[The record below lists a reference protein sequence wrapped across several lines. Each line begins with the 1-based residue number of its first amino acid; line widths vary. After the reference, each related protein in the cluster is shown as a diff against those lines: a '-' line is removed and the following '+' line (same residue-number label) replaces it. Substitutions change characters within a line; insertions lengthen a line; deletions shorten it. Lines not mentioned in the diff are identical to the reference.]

1 MKTKILLLVV
11 VWVIFLANSVSV
23 NAMSEKYYQQLNS
36 EQKKIY
42 NEMLNHFYG
51 ADQTEFY
58 SDINRTYS
66 GIPMEIAMEPYK
78 KNALIAYSAL
88 LNDCPDFYWITQI
101 SLSFTGGNLMSESE
115 LKSSTIYKVL
125 YYLNVDFTVTKQE
138 LYEKKLLKAIHS
150 INKKIKKKKT
160 DYQRILAIHDYIC
173 KNTKYDMKHVANT
186 AAKYHYLHT
195 AYGVFVKKK
204 AVCDGYSMA
213 FKELC
218 DYYNIPCMIV
228 YGRVKNKYGA
238 YENHAWN
245 VVKLKKK
252 WYAVDST
259 WDDSAKSKKWFLCG
273 RKQLRK
279 THMEVR
285 ENADVLQKGIFAF
298 PKINKKSYK

>member
-1 MKTKILLLVV
+1 MKTKFLLLVV
-11 VWVIFLANSVSV
+11 GLLICFGSSITV

-36 EQKKIY
+36 DQKKIY

-51 ADQTEFY
+51 ADSTEFY
-58 SDINRTYS
+58 SDINRTFT
-66 GIPMEIAMEPYK
+66 GIPMDIAIEPYK
-78 KNALIAYSAL
+78 NNALIAYSAL
-88 LNDCPDFYWITQI
+88 LNDYPDFYWATQI

-115 LKSSTIYKVL
+115 VKSSTIYKVL
-125 YYLNVDFTVTKQE
+125 YYLNVDSTVTKQE
-138 LYEKKLLKAIHS
+138 VYEKNLLKAIRA
-150 INKKIKKKKT
+150 INKKTKKKKS
-160 DYQRILAIHDYIC
+160 DYQRILAIHKYIC
-173 KNTKYDMKHVANT
+173 KNTKYDIKHVGNT

-204 AVCDGYSMA
+204 AVCDGYSIA

-218 DYYNIPCMIV
+218 DYYKIPCMIV
-228 YGRVKNKYGA
+228 YGRVKNKYGV

-259 WDDSAKSKKWFLCG
+259 WDDSSKSKTWFLCG
-273 RKQLRK
+273 RKQLKK
-279 THMEVR
+279 THMEITA
-285 ENADVLQKGIFAF
+285 NADVLQKGVFSY